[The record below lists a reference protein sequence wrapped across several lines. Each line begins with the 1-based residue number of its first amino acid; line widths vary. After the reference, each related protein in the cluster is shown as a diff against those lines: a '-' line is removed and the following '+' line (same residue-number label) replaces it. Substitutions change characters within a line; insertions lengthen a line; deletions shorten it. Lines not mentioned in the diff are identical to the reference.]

1 MHSAPKKRR
10 ILRAHVAALV
20 CALSIFSVGCMG
32 EGGEPIEAVGLAQ
45 ETPLPKRK
53 GTVLVDGCAIDPWQD
68 AILAKPA
75 TRIVVTEVLL
85 LCLVPREGGGV
96 GPSDPFARKELDRT
110 IDDLHQKGYSV
121 SLGVAFTDE
130 TGARYDAERTR
141 GLLAD
146 LTFRASFVASLE
158 TVATRADAV
167 DLDFQGAKAASR
179 PDLTAFVSAVSA
191 KLRPAKKTLGIFLP
205 PSVAIP
211 SDLPDGEAFDRPRLA
226 SFVDR
231 FRVMTLDYSESAG
244 PTLDPG
250 WATDAVRLAASE
262 KKETYVSVPLYGVDF
277 GPRGS
282 RGVSV
287 LEARGL
293 AATFG
298 ATPSRGP
305 TGALS
310 FSYVSQNESHEVWFD
325 DTRSTAQALGAF
337 ATSLEPDVGVLYYGF
352 GAEEP
357 GLFAALAERT
367 R

>member
-1 MHSAPKKRR
+1 MHFAPKKRR
-10 ILRAHVAALV
+10 PLPARGWALLFILSA
-20 CALSIFSVGCMG
+20 CAVGCTG
-32 EGGEPIEAVGLAQ
+32 EGGEPIDAVGLAQ

-68 AILAKPA
+68 AILAKPG
-75 TRIVVTEVLL
+75 TRVVVSEVLL

-110 IDDLHQKGYSV
+110 IDGLHQKGYAV

-146 LTFRASFVASLE
+146 LAFRDSFVASLE
-158 TVATRADAV
+158 TVAARADAV

-205 PSVAIP
+205 PSVANP
-211 SDLPDGEAFDRPRLA
+211 SDLPDGEAFDRTRLA

-231 FRVMTLDYSESAG
+231 FRVMTLDYSEAAG

-250 WATDAVRLAASE
+250 WATDAVRLAASA

-298 ATPSRGP
+298 ATPLRGP

-310 FSYVSQNESHEVWFD
+310 FSYVSQDESHEVWFD

-337 ATSLEPDVGVLYYGF
+337 ATSLEPEIGVLYYGF